1 MELTLS
7 LVPQNIFTSITVPY
21 NIDDVA
27 ELKSVIEEVHGL
39 SPDEYRLVASGRVLE
54 DQMVLKNLNLY
65 KVKSY
70 VWFFVWKFI
79 ELCCLR
85 DS

>member
-70 VWFFVWKFI
+70 V
-79 ELCCLR
+79 
-85 DS
+85 